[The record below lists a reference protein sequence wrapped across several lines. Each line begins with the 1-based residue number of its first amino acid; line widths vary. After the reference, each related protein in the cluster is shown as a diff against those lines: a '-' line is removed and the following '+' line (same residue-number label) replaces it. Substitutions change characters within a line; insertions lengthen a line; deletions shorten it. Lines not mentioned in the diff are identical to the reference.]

1 MSDET
6 GENPTN
12 LPHLTEDDIR
22 RLATAQGRVV
32 TWPRRV
38 SRDQGNG
45 QTVALSGQGFDLHD
59 GNGHQP
65 QARWFA
71 DGLAEFVA
79 QPLRVGCREGSLRV

>member
-32 TWPRRV
+32 
-38 SRDQGNG
+38 
-45 QTVALSGQGFDLHD
+45 
-59 GNGHQP
+59 
-65 QARWFA
+65 
-71 DGLAEFVA
+71 
-79 QPLRVGCREGSLRV
+79 